1 MLLCGLPLLNNKVI
15 LNIADALKLLKATN
29 VVINS
34 LCSSITTKFVN
45 IKESYGTQRV
55 STHPICKS
63 MGWIRSHPVDRN
75 RFQVDI
81 RKYISIY
88 FALTTYTQTNISK
101 VLHTISCDT
110 IKCEPTTWI
119 LGKISMH
126 HTHSLED

>member
-75 RFQVDI
+75 Q
-81 RKYISIY
+81 SIVWV
-88 FALTTYTQTNISK
+88 LTRYAHNR
-101 VLHTISCDT
+101 
-110 IKCEPTTWI
+110 I
-119 LGKISMH
+119 LLRDFTSY
-126 HTHSLED
+126 